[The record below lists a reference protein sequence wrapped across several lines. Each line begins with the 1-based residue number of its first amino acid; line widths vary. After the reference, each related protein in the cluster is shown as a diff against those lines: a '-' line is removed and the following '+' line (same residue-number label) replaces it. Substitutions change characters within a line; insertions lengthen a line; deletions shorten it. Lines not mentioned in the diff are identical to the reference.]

1 MDTIRLPQD
10 FRDFLKLL
18 NSHKVEYLLIGGFA
32 VGYHG
37 YPRATGD
44 MDIWIAATPE
54 NADKMVVVLKEF
66 GFNVRELN
74 ADLFLKKRQVIRM
87 GMPPIRIEV
96 LTEISGVSFDE
107 CYDNRVTDFI
117 EDLRV
122 NIISLEHLKRNKKAS
137 GRLKDLNDLEYLP

>member
-18 NSHKVEYLLIGGFA
+18 NWHEVEYLLIGGFA

-44 MDIWIAATPE
+44 MDVWIATSPE
-54 NADKMVVVLKEF
+54 NADKMVRVLKEF
-66 GFNVRELN
+66 GFDVPELK
-74 ADLFLKKRQVIRM
+74 ADLFLKKRQVVRM

-96 LTEISGVSFDE
+96 LTDISGVSFKD
-107 CYDNRVTDFI
+107 CYEKRIPDVID
-117 EDLRV
+117 DLTV
-122 NIISLEHLKRNKKAS
+122 NIISLEHLKINKKAS
-137 GRLKDLNDLEYLP
+137 GRSKDIDDLEHLP